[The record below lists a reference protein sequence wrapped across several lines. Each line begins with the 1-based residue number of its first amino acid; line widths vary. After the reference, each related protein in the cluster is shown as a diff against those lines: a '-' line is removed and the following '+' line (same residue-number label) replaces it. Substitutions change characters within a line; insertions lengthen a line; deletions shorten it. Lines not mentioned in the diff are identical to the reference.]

1 MFRRLA
7 ESSPRWVIL
16 TTIEG
21 YAFSIVAHVIILGS
35 AFVPRDPAIT
45 SDEIPE
51 SYRWAEF
58 LLPPDRPAGSQAV
71 RETVSYVTV
80 DPAPGGEG
88 LLPVPSDR
96 EPERLQIVQP
106 EGSGADDQEEVQ
118 AVPPTP
124 AIEIP
129 ADTVMTVLEV
139 DTAAARYED
148 SAAPPYPPSLLQ
160 RRMEGS
166 VAVQYIVDTTGFA
179 DTTSIVVLS
188 TTHPE
193 FARSVR
199 STLPLM
205 RFRPA
210 VMNTRKVRQLVQ
222 QLFTFRIDSTTAIRP
237 RPPESAMPLT
247 RGRQR

>member
-21 YAFSIVAHVIILGS
+21 YVFSIVAHVIILGS
-35 AFVPRDPAIT
+35 ALVPRVPDVMT
-45 SDEIPE
+45 DEIPE
-51 SYRWAEF
+51 AYRWAEF
-58 LLPPDRPAGSQAV
+58 LLPPDRPAGSQA
-71 RETVSYVTV
+71 RETVSYMTME
-80 DPAPGGEG
+80 PAPGGEG

-106 EGSGADDQEEVQ
+106 EGTGADEQEEVQ

-124 AIEIP
+124 TVEIP

-166 VAVQYIVDTTGFA
+166 VAVQYIVDTTGRA
-179 DTTSIVVLS
+179 DTASIVVLS

-210 VMNTRKVRQLVQ
+210 VMSTRKVRQLVQ
-222 QLFTFRIDSTTAIRP
+222 QLFTFRIDSTTTARP
-237 RPPESAMPLT
+237 RRPESSAPLT
-247 RGRQR
+247 RGRQL